1 MQTYKWALVALSLG
15 ISSCLLVGQN
25 SKLSTTEVLKS
36 ITLIDKITH
45 TRYVLD
51 STHMHIIAIDSS
63 GKQLWKTNPWR
74 KEISSDTLAKQPTID
89 IFSFD
94 LNEIDS
100 WLKKDDSV
108 IGISYQYHHGPF
120 GVINKKTGR
129 FLLIGEN

>member
-1 MQTYKWALVALSLG
+1 MKTYKWALAALSLSF
-15 ISSCLLVGQN
+15 SSCLRVGQ
-25 SKLSTTEVLKS
+25 SLPEELKS
-36 ITLIDKITH
+36 ITLIDKVTH

-94 LNEIDS
+94 LNEIDTWPKNDS
-100 WLKKDDSV
+100 SV
-108 IGISYQYHHGPF
+108 IAISYQYHHGPF
-120 GVINKKTGR
+120 GVIRKKTGE